1 MKIIDFNLT
10 RESEFVIAQAR
21 VIFEDCGRPE
31 QTVYIKTPLAFAHGF
46 GANPDA
52 FLVGCLLPA
61 LHLGEQ
67 RIFMDQAVCPFL
79 AEGLG
84 VAMKLLS
91 HWTKARPKGGY
102 TPLRI
107 EAKSKGKLTSLTPSR
122 TGMVMS
128 GGMDSLAALRLNR
141 LHYPKDHP
149 GYIQDAFFLHGF
161 DIGGVVDRGMK
172 YQVFDRAMEAILK
185 ITRDAGSQLIPVYTN
200 LRHLCDERELWLDS
214 FFGAVLA
221 AMAHT
226 FSTRINLMF
235 IASSYDIP
243 NLHPCGSHPLLDPE
257 YSSYGVRLRHRDYE
271 MSRLEKIKIV
281 SGWDAAF
288 QNFRVCLANVPD
300 RLNCGRCEKC
310 VRTMTELTALGVL
323 HKTRAFVE
331 DEVTSEDIEQF
342 DITIRVR
349 PPFYRPLIP
358 LLRDQGRNDLA
369 DTIERLLNKENL
381 LKKGL

>member
-1 MKIIDFNLT
+1 MKIIDFNLARDSQFAT
-10 RESEFVIAQAR
+10 ASAR
-21 VIFEDCGRPE
+21 VIFEDCNRPE
-31 QTVYIKTPLAFAHGF
+31 KTVFIRTPLSFAKGF
-46 GANPDA
+46 TANPDA

-61 LHLGEQ
+61 LHLGEK
-67 RIFMDQAVCPFL
+67 RIFIEQAICPFL
-79 AEGLG
+79 KEGVG
-84 VAMKLLS
+84 VAMNILS
-91 HWTKARPKGGY
+91 HWTREGGKEHQY
-102 TPLRI
+102 TPIKI
-107 EAKSKGKLTSLTPSR
+107 EANPRQNQPNLTPPR

-141 LHYPKDHP
+141 LNYPKGHP
-149 GYIQDAFFLHGF
+149 GYVKDSFFLHGF
-161 DIGGVVDRGMK
+161 DIGGVVERGMK
-172 YQVFDRAMEAILK
+172 YHVFDRAMDAISK
-185 ITRDAGSQLIPVYTN
+185 ITRDADTRLIPVYTN
-200 LRHLCDERELWLDS
+200 LRHLCDERDLWLDS

-235 IASSYDIP
+235 IGSSYDIP

-271 MSRLEKIKIV
+271 MPRLEKIRIV
-281 SGWDAAF
+281 SAWDVAF

-300 RLNCGRCEKC
+300 RLNCGKCEKC

-331 DEVTSEDIEQF
+331 NEVTPEDIEQF

-349 PPFYRPLIP
+349 PPFYRPMIP
-358 LLRDQGRNDLA
+358 LLRHQGRDDLA
-369 DTIERLLNKENL
+369 DTIE
-381 LKKGL
+381 GLIGRET